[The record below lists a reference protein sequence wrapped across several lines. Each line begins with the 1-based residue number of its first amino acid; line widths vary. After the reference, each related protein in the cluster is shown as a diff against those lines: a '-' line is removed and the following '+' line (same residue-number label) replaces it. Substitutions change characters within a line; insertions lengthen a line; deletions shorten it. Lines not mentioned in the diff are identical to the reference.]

1 VGGRRVAIG
10 IPKEVTIGE
19 NRVAVVP
26 DAIPKLQGVS
36 VVLER
41 GVGPAAGF
49 RDAAYS
55 ELD

>member
-1 VGGRRVAIG
+1 VAIG

>member
-1 VGGRRVAIG
+1 MVIG
-10 IPKEVTIGE
+10 ILKEITIGE

-36 VVLER
+36 VALER
-41 GVGPAAGF
+41 GAGSAAGF
-49 RDAAYS
+49 PNAVYS